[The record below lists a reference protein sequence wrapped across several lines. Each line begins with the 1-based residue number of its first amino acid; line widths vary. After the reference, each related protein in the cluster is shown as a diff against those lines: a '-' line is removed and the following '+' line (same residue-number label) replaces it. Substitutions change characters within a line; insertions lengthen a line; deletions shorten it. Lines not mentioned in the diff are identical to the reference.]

1 MIRRSALNLN
11 FQAGIARGDE
21 SVTTTS
27 LLRRVRI
34 AVTEAEKQ
42 EIGVLSWNEVKD
54 PGAQPKTFG
63 KIVSMGYMEQISLA
77 SLALN
82 LLDRCPS
89 IDAGLDLLSRRF
101 KSTLWNG
108 KYADHQ
114 FHYDFLSSELE
125 YQWKHLH
132 GLMGKRGVVHC
143 TEEEYEKLNQ
153 DAQINAVQPV
163 NSCCPLYLFSGKQI

>member
-89 IDAGLDLLSRRF
+89 IDAGLDLLSRRL
-101 KSTLWNG
+101 KARYGMENMLITS
-108 KYADHQ
+108 
-114 FHYDFLSSELE
+114 FHYDFLSSELGIPVE
-125 YQWKHLH
+125 ASSWPH
-132 GLMGKRGVVHC
+132 GKTGR
-143 TEEEYEKLNQ
+143 
-153 DAQINAVQPV
+153 
-163 NSCCPLYLFSGKQI
+163 CPLYRRRV